1 MTPSSE
7 KFPKRKAQSTKQ
19 ARLPELFFSDHLGL
33 SDPGTSSIHP
43 PLGTSSIHSQSQNR
57 NCSPVSLV
65 LSENRSSTVP
75 SVDSLFSSLNH
86 EQKMAAEASPGIL
99 QIVAGPGTGK
109 TKVLVSRVA
118 HLLLRQRIPPQ
129 NIVVTTFTK
138 KAAAELVERLR
149 VLGPQV
155 DVDKI
160 LVGTFHSICFRLVRR
175 FGAKI
180 GLPRV
185 SVADEKDAVQLVAQ
199 ALEKVDVSA
208 YPDDET
214 APFKA
219 RSGIDSKKVRRHL
232 SRLKASLSEM
242 SRSPADGKRFI
253 SRVLSLYQE
262 LLTAS
267 HLIDFDDCLILALRL
282 LRDHHILPHVEHTLV
297 DEFQDCSAV
306 QLELMYAFSQGRS
319 VTVVGD
325 PDQSIY
331 AFRAAQSGT
340 FGDMRRHY
348 EELGCTY
355 QVVRLTENYRSTAA
369 ILALSERVMRQQMG
383 REEKTL
389 RAQHTA
395 SILPGYACLDSA
407 AQEARWIAHH
417 ISHLGQ
423 YEIFDRADF
432 AVLVRTAYQT
442 RAIETEFARAKIPY
456 TIVKGRAFW
465 ERRDVVA
472 VVDYLRAVASDFD
485 RLALFRALN
494 VPRRGFGPKS
504 VAELVQLH
512 EKHKCLAFETLKQV
526 ASGAIQSSLGQKA
539 QAQLTGFVNFV
550 EKARSCLS
558 ECYEANDLGRFF
570 NYVYVQSGLEKE
582 LGPDSEG
589 NILEVRSQL
598 AQFVLEDEEVSGQMG
613 EIETEKE
620 ELRIRGDTGDKNISI
635 PKIKKAENNLDV
647 SREHLR
653 QFLELLSLFDTDL
666 SQESSQKVSI
676 STIHGA
682 KGLEWPVVF
691 VPGLSEGL
699 LPASFA
705 VDDSKPETI
714 NEERRCFYVAASRAK
729 VLLFLSAYT
738 EDLDGQWGRKPIE
751 KPSRFLK
758 DLEGL
763 ICSKLSWPQETIEI
777 LQTITS
783 RPPTKV
789 DYKKLEEKYQLCLQA
804 YVRKGVDPT
813 SVTTGFASANEFK
826 RNGKAPA
833 YIPVRPSKKHN
844 PHPMA
849 LPIIAQSSE
858 LKKTSFDRRNYA
870 PKFSSPA
877 CNSVS
882 TSRQKMAPEIS
893 AASSA
898 STSVKRAPTY
908 IPTRTTTKRR
918 LGTR

>member
-1 MTPSSE
+1 M
-7 KFPKRKAQSTKQ
+7 
-19 ARLPELFFSDHLGL
+19 
-33 SDPGTSSIHP
+33 
-43 PLGTSSIHSQSQNR
+43 
-57 NCSPVSLV
+57 
-65 LSENRSSTVP
+65 
-75 SVDSLFSSLNH
+75 
-86 EQKMAAEASPGIL
+86 
-99 QIVAGPGTGK
+99 
-109 TKVLVSRVA
+109 
-118 HLLLRQRIPPQ
+118 
-129 NIVVTTFTK
+129 
-138 KAAAELVERLR
+138 
-149 VLGPQV
+149 
-155 DVDKI
+155 
-160 LVGTFHSICFRLVRR
+160 
-175 FGAKI
+175 
-180 GLPRV
+180 
-185 SVADEKDAVQLVAQ
+185 
-199 ALEKVDVSA
+199 
-208 YPDDET
+208 
-214 APFKA
+214 
-219 RSGIDSKKVRRHL
+219 
-232 SRLKASLSEM
+232 
-242 SRSPADGKRFI
+242 
-253 SRVLSLYQE
+253 
-262 LLTAS
+262 
-267 HLIDFDDCLILALRL
+267 
-282 LRDHHILPHVEHTLV
+282 
-297 DEFQDCSAV
+297 
-306 QLELMYAFSQGRS
+306 
-319 VTVVGD
+319 
-325 PDQSIY
+325 
-331 AFRAAQSGT
+331 
-340 FGDMRRHY
+340 
-348 EELGCTY
+348 
-355 QVVRLTENYRSTAA
+355 
-369 ILALSERVMRQQMG
+369 
-383 REEKTL
+383 
-389 RAQHTA
+389 
-395 SILPGYACLDSA
+395 
-407 AQEARWIAHH
+407 
-417 ISHLGQ
+417 
-423 YEIFDRADF
+423 
-432 AVLVRTAYQT
+432 
-442 RAIETEFARAKIPY
+442 
-456 TIVKGRAFW
+456 
-465 ERRDVVA
+465 
-472 VVDYLRAVASDFD
+472 
-485 RLALFRALN
+485 
-494 VPRRGFGPKS
+494 
-504 VAELVQLH
+504 VQLH

-526 ASGAIQSSLGQKA
+526 ASGTIQSSLGQKA

-558 ECYEANDLGRFF
+558 ESYEANDLGRFF

-620 ELRIRGDTGDKNISI
+620 VLRIRGDTGEKNISI

-777 LQTITS
+777 LQTITG

-844 PHPMA
+844 SHPMA
-849 LPIIAQSSE
+849 LPIIAPE
-858 LKKTSFDRRNYA
+858 LKKTRFGRRNYA
-870 PKFSSPA
+870 PKFSSPV
-877 CNSVS
+877 CTSDS
-882 TSRQKMAPEIS
+882 TSRKKMAPETS

-898 STSVKRAPTY
+898 STSVKRAPVY